1 MAKLKL
7 TYYSRQQIE
16 QKILEILNSLDATI
30 HTVHPNSFFGQ
41 TYKTRRAKY
50 LEYLDILARGEK
62 LSNFVLT
69 KLFHKGAR
77 QDEQ

>member
-1 MAKLKL
+1 MRKIKL

-16 QKILEILNSLDATI
+16 QKILETIDSLDAEM
-30 HTVHPNSFFGQ
+30 HKAHPNSFFAQ
-41 TYKTRRAKY
+41 TYKVRRAKY
-50 LEYLDILARGEK
+50 LGYLATLAKGEK

-77 QDEQ
+77 QYD